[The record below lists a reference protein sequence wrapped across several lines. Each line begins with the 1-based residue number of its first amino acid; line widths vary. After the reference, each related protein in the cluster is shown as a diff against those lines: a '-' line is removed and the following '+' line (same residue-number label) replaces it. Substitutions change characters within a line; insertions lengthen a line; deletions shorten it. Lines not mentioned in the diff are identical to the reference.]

1 MSNSG
6 RASGDSIRCPKCGE
20 SIPITETL
28 HHQLTE
34 QARSEMKRE
43 LAGEQKTLVAREKDL
58 QARESRL
65 AGAEQDIE
73 DRVAKKLSSQ
83 KAKLS
88 KDAIEKA
95 RSEVSLELKDLAAD
109 AEEKGRKLRAA
120 EANELRLR
128 KEKRDLETAKKD
140 LELSVARKV
149 DAERQRIREEALTQ
163 AAGEH
168 RLKDAEKDK
177 KLRDA
182 LKMNEELSRKLQQG
196 SQQTQGEVLEL
207 ELEGVLR
214 DCCRLDEILPVP
226 TGVSGAD
233 VLQKV
238 VTRSGLCCGLI
249 IWESK
254 HAKNWSDGWI
264 PKLKDDQQRARA
276 DIAVIVTDTL
286 PKEVEHFGKKDNVWI
301 TIPKYV
307 PNLVATLRMILEEVA
322 QTKRAVA
329 GKNETVEALFNYLT
343 GPDFANRVES
353 IMRGFIGMKE
363 ELDEE
368 KRVTSRR
375 WAKREKQLELVL
387 GNTSG
392 MYGDLQGL
400 IGTSLKP
407 IAALEPADSDHPA
420 EEVGLTI
427 AAVADESAYKE
438 GG

>member
-1 MSNSG
+1 MNNSG
-6 RASGDSIRCPKCGE
+6 RSSGDSIKCPKCGE
-20 SIPITETL
+20 IIPITETL
-28 HHQLTE
+28 HHQLSE
-34 QARSEMKRE
+34 QARAEMKRE
-43 LAGEQKTLVAREKDL
+43 LAGEQKTLVAKEKNLQTRE
-58 QARESRL
+58 ARL
-65 AGAEQDIE
+65 AEAEQDIE
-73 DRVAKKLSSQ
+73 DRVAEKLSVQ

-88 KDAIEKA
+88 KDALEKA
-95 RSEVSLELKDLAAD
+95 RSEVSLKLKDLAAD
-109 AEEKGRKLRAA
+109 AEEKDQKLKSV
-120 EANELRLR
+120 EASELRLR
-128 KEKRDLETAKKD
+128 KEKRDLEAAKKGF
-140 LELSVARKV
+140 ELTVARKV
-149 DAERQRIREEALTQ
+149 DADHQRIREEALTQ
-163 AAGEH
+163 AAEEH
-168 RLKDAEKDK
+168 RLRDAEKDK

-196 SQQTQGEVLEL
+196 SPQMQGEVLEL
-207 ELEGVLR
+207 ELEDVLR

-238 VTRSGLCCGLI
+238 TTRSGVCCGLI

-264 PKLKDDQQRARA
+264 SKLKDDQQRARA
-276 DIAVIVTDTL
+276 DIAVLVTDVL
-286 PKEVEHFGKKDNVWI
+286 PKEVEYFGKKDNVWI

-307 PNLVATLRMILEEVA
+307 PNLVATLRMIPEEVTQA
-322 QTKRAVA
+322 KRAVA
-329 GKNETVEALFNYLT
+329 SKNETVEALFNYLT
-343 GPDFANRVES
+343 GPDFANRVEA

-363 ELDEE
+363 ELDDE

-407 IAALEPADSDHPA
+407 IAALEPADSDHPEEA
-420 EEVGLTI
+420 EGLTI
-427 AAVADESAYKE
+427 VAQADEPL
-438 GG
+438 